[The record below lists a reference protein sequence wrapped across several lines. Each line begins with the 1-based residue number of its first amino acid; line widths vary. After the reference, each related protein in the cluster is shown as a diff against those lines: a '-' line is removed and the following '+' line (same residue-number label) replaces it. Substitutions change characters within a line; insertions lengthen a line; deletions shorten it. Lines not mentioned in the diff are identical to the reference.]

1 MATKNKRTEKQH
13 PAMRDARGGARPGAG
28 RPKGD
33 SRLYTFRAGGELAR
47 ELDACPNRT
56 EFIRRSL
63 AQSLTQRAGTAQP
76 SQLPP
81 PARPAQ
87 DRIVSLAIPAS
98 KARGLTLPYFEQR
111 VVAGFPIPLD
121 NDERSQDIDILRLL
135 CPHPESSYLIR
146 VQGDSMIDAGIES
159 GDIVIVDKSRRDPS
173 EKEIAV
179 CELNGE
185 YTLKRIAVGKDGT
198 RWLVPANPDYPRF
211 PIAEGDA
218 FSVWGIVTYIIHKAR
233 D

>member
-1 MATKNKRTEKQH
+1 MATKGKCTGK
-13 PAMRDARGGARPGAG
+13 GGARPGAG

-47 ELDACPNRT
+47 ELDSCPNRT

-63 AQSLTQRAGTAQP
+63 VQFLTQLAGT
-76 SQLPP
+76 
-81 PARPAQ
+81 ARPAQ
-87 DRIVSLAIPAS
+87 DRILSLATPAS

-185 YTLKRIAVGKDGT
+185 YTLKRIAVDKDGT

-211 PIAEGDA
+211 PINDGDA

>member
-1 MATKNKRTEKQH
+1 MEEKKKTH
-13 PAMRDARGGARPGAG
+13 GGARAGAG

-33 SRLYTFRAGGELAR
+33 SRLFTFRCPGDLADR
-47 ELDACPNRT
+47 LDEQENKT

-63 AQSLTQRAGTAQP
+63 
-76 SQLPP
+76 
-81 PARPAQ
+81 
-87 DRIVSLAIPAS
+87 S
-98 KARGLTLPYFEQR
+98 KAVKEQDGALASLGEMTSAAAVRPMHLPLYDQR
-111 VVAGFPIPLD
+111 VVAGFPVPLD
-121 NDERSQDIDILRLL
+121 NDERSQDIDMLRLL

-146 VQGDSMIDAGIES
+146 VQGESMIDAGIES

-185 YTLKRIAVGKDGT
+185 YTLKRVAVDRDGT

-211 PIAEGDA
+211 PISDGDS
-218 FSVWGIVTYIIHKAR
+218 FCVWGIVTYIIHRAR